1 MTAFLKP
8 PLLLTFLR
16 WLCAALFG
24 IAAWGKLR
32 DPLAFADSIAAYGL
46 IWWKP
51 GITLLAL
58 ILPVFEMLLA
68 VLLVTGWWRRAAV
81 LGTAGLTLIFTAA
94 LLSAAARG
102 LRIDCGCFGGLSDMP
117 VHWAIV
123 RNLLLTGILV
133 WILTADKSDRMKG

>member
-1 MTAFLKP
+1 MTAFLKS
-8 PLLLTFLR
+8 PLFLTFLR

-32 DPLAFADSIAAYGL
+32 DPLAFADSIAAYDL
-46 IWWKP
+46 MRWKP

-58 ILPVFEMLLA
+58 ILPVFEILLA
-68 VLLVTGWWRRAAV
+68 VLLITGWWRRAAV
-81 LGTAGLTLIFTAA
+81 LGTAGLTLIFTVA

-102 LRIDCGCFGGLSDMP
+102 LKIDCGCFSGLSDMP

-123 RNLLLTGILV
+123 RNLLLIGILA
-133 WILTADKSDRMKG
+133 WILAADKPEQMKG